1 MATWLEASPSNTS
14 ASKET
19 TDFFG
24 PQDGPACR
32 NSRMKYSFQFYFSF
46 HSVGFCPQVGGTIM
60 QKNPE
65 NQECMSILTYKQP
78 EIACDVTLID
88 TVHSMRVT

>member
-46 HSVGFCPQVGGTIM
+46 QLAFAHKWVAQLCKKT
-60 QKNPE
+60 QKIKN
-65 NQECMSILTYKQP
+65 
-78 EIACDVTLID
+78 ACQYSHTSSLKLPVMLL
-88 TVHSMRVT
+88 